1 MANGEIDAELLDAL
15 RALLEPALLLEV
27 RKAGEAMK
35 EGGEALI
42 GLHNRLAELLAEP
55 PAQAKA
61 A

>member
-42 GLHNRLAELLAEP
+42 DLHNRLAELLA
-55 PAQAKA
+55 QAKA